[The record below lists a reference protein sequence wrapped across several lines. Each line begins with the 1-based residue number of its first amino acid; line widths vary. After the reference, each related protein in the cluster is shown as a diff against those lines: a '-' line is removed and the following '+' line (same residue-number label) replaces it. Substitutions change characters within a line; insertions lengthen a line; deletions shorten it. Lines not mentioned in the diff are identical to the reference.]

1 MFDILGAIGFV
12 ILVIANVIIMVVS
25 IQLLYGSRD
34 IRELTTEVTIAV
46 GVDRLPREV

>member
-12 ILVIANVIIMVVS
+12 ILVIANVII
-25 IQLLYGSRD
+25 SRD